1 MKASSRTK
9 WAWEETDPDRS
20 GSSGDLAKLFKN
32 EAVKN
37 PGVFAQG
44 APSEHATLM
53 AREVIQNSSDAA
65 SELADELGDDS
76 PDFEIAFEFEQLL
89 GGEKSSFIEA
99 LDLGSIAARG
109 TNPADP
115 AWRSR
120 LGLDS
125 DDVLDHL
132 NDRSPLRVLKVVE
145 RGTTGMY
152 GSFEGA
158 KSKMYFALISLGY
171 TAKGDGAGGSYGYG
185 KAGLIRGSAIR
196 TVVAYTAFRER
207 GDDAGVTRR
216 LLGMTY
222 WGQHDLDGVSHT
234 GFARFGAEQASG
246 AVRPFENE
254 AADQIAAQLGL
265 DVRDP
270 DDADDLGT
278 TFLLIEPTVRPDDLT
293 VAVAR
298 NWWPALEDGRMT
310 VTVSANGTTSVPR
323 PMKDPILRTFVDAY
337 HLATTDQDNSKPN
350 QYRQAFRRASVG
362 DRQLRLGGLGLVA
375 EPGGWSYEPDPEGVD
390 EDVQQRSLVAL
401 VRGPRMVVEYLDAGR
416 ARPFVRGAFVA
427 DDEVDELL
435 RQTEPKAHDGWLT
448 RIEEPGSD
456 PDASCVADAVTRRI
470 REHVRKFRDQL
481 RPASR
486 PAEDVR
492 LPELERL
499 FGRIFSSSGSNSS
512 GPPPTERPFSITVD
526 QHVEQAG
533 EGLIR
538 LTGRVGY
545 ALAEHHPDDSAV
557 VDATISYRFVEDG
570 GNGEEAVLSIRCP
583 YGLHE
588 RRRAAIPLPR
598 NAHPRPFD
606 VRVRLGTVSSRL
618 DRPPQGR
625 RRSRR
630 RSRRQTHEQ
639 RDPTRPAVR
648 RRPGVP
654 ADARHVHTPVRRSD
668 RRRRRRGLRQ
678 PRRIPQLS
686 VRDPPRSYRL
696 VPR

>member
-1 MKASSRTK
+1 VRPDESKVVWANVKASSRVT

-32 EAVKN
+32 EVVKN
-37 PGVFAQG
+37 PGVFAAD

-53 AREVIQNSSDAA
+53 AREVIQNASDAA
-65 SELADELGDDS
+65 TELADELGDDS
-76 PDFEIAFEFEQLL
+76 PEFEISFEFEQLE
-89 GGEKSSFIEA
+89 GGDKSSFIQA

-115 AWRSR
+115 GWRSR

-132 NDRSPLRVLKVVE
+132 NDQSPLRLMKVVE

-152 GSFEGA
+152 GPFEGA
-158 KSKMYFALISLGY
+158 KSKMYLALISLGY

-196 TVVAYTAFRER
+196 TVIAYTAFRER
-207 GDDAGVTRR
+207 ADDPGVTRR

-234 GFARFGAEQASG
+234 GFARFGAEQDNG

-254 AADQIAAQLGL
+254 DADRMATRLGL

-270 DDADDLGT
+270 DDVDDLGT
-278 TFLLIEPTVRPDDLT
+278 TFLLIEPTVRPDDLN

-310 VTVSANGTTSVPR
+310 VTVSAGGTTSVPR

-350 QYRQAFRRASVG
+350 QYRQAFRRASIG
-362 DRQLRLGGLGLVA
+362 DRLLKLGGLGLIA
-375 EPGGWSYEPDPEGVD
+375 EPGGWSYETGPDGD
-390 EDVQQRSLVAL
+390 DDVQGRSLVAL
-401 VRGPRMVVEYLDAGR
+401 VRGPRMVVEYLDVGR
-416 ARPFVRGAFVA
+416 SRPYVRGAFVA

-435 RQTEPKAHDGWLT
+435 RQTEPKAHDAWQAN
-448 RIEEPGSD
+448 IDEPGSD
-456 PDASCVADAVTRRI
+456 PDAARVADAVNRRI

-499 FGRIFSSSGSNSS
+499 FGRVLSAS
-512 GPPPTERPFSITVD
+512 GPTSPGPIAAERPFSISVD
-526 QHVEQAG
+526 ERVEPAG
-533 EGLIR
+533 DGLIR
-538 LTGRVGY
+538 LVGRVGY
-545 ALAEHHPDDSAV
+545 AIAQHHTDDEAD
-557 VDATISYRFVEDG
+557 VDVLISYRFVEDG
-570 GNGEEAVLSIRCP
+570 GNGEEAELSITAPDGFASIEVQP
-583 YGLHE
+583 YHYRGTLTRDRSTFEFVSAPYPADWTGRLKGDVTLTQLHE
-588 RRRAAIPLPR
+588 
-598 NAHPRPFD
+598 
-606 VRVRLGTVSSRL
+606 V
-618 DRPPQGR
+618 
-625 RRSRR
+625 
-630 RSRRQTHEQ
+630 
-639 RDPTRPAVR
+639 
-648 RRPGVP
+648 
-654 ADARHVHTPVRRSD
+654 DA
-668 RRRRRRGLRQ
+668 
-678 PRRIPQLS
+678 
-686 VRDPPRSYRL
+686 
-696 VPR
+696 